1 MILTVLNLTASV
13 LKTGR
18 LPKKAAGLNRIIIK
32 NSSGIT
38 AFFLNK
44 KKNYSLFLQDSG
56 QNQSKNPYQIKIP
69 GFTSQIKILSFT
81 LSSIYLNPP
90 IPQKAL
96 LSSNSP

>member
-1 MILTVLNLTASV
+1 LDRINI
-13 LKTGR
+13 KT
-18 LPKKAAGLNRIIIK
+18 
-32 NSSGIT
+32 SSGIT
-38 AFFLNK
+38 AIFSK
-44 KKNYSLFLQDSG
+44 KEKKYSLFLQDSG
-56 QNQSKNPYQIKIP
+56 QNQSKNPYQINIP